1 MYFKYN
7 LKAIVTSNV
16 LYPFSIVRHHFLIY
30 KKNQKPTKYLR
41 YVKKNPRDKVRT
53 MHCKYKPVLVTAKF
67 VCLTCRLQTWQS
79 EADEIA
85 ARLLVCI
92 RGESST
98 NSVFILSNLSI
109 HRYCD
114 SFSVIFEFDYHK

>member
-1 MYFKYN
+1 M
-7 LKAIVTSNV
+7 LK
-16 LYPFSIVRHHFLIY
+16 
-30 KKNQKPTKYLR
+30 KK
-41 YVKKNPRDKVRT
+41 PRDKVRT
-53 MHCKYKPVLVTAKF
+53 MHCKYKPVLVTAKY
-67 VCLTCRLQTWQS
+67 VCLTCRLQTCNWRS